1 MTPAD
6 AAVIIAA
13 LIAWLLRELV
23 PEVARIIA
31 ANAKDKRAAKL
42 KAGAR

>member
-13 LIAWLLRELV
+13 LIIMQAPEL
-23 PEVARIIA
+23 ARIWA
-31 ANAKDKRAAKL
+31 ANQRDKRARAA

>member
-6 AAVIIAA
+6 AAVLLAA
-13 LIAWLLRELV
+13 LVIMQAPEL
-23 PEVARIIA
+23 ARIIA

-42 KAGAR
+42 KAGAK